1 MGDAEG
7 YRPEGEKDGL
17 FEKDPIPAMRAR
29 LLADGAASEAELAAI
44 EREAEARVEAAIT
57 FARDSAEPAPED
69 ALTAVFAA

>member
-1 MGDAEG
+1 
-7 YRPEGEKDGL
+7 
-17 FEKDPIPAMRAR
+17 MRAR